1 MNKLTCSISRVTAFI
16 FSVLLSAVF
25 FSVPA
30 LAQGPQGDM
39 PVDKNITIGQLEN
52 GVTYYIR
59 ENHDP
64 EKRAELRLVINAGSV
79 LEDDDQVGLAHFV
92 EHMAFNGTQN
102 FEKQD
107 LVEYL
112 ELIGTRFGADLNAY
126 TSFDETVYKLRVPTD
141 SLAVLNRAFQILE
154 DWAHN
159 VTFDEVEI
167 DKERGVVIEEWRLDR
182 GADSRIFDQQ
192 FPIIVKDSRY
202 ANRLPIGSKEN
213 LETFE
218 PAVLKR
224 FYHDWYRPDL
234 MAVIAVGD
242 FETAQIQEMIESHF
256 NKIEPAKNP
265 RERFIAQVPDHDKTY
280 FAMASDPEA
289 TQSVISVYYK
299 HPPDEEATHAAYRE
313 SIVSGLFTRMLNNR
327 LDEIVQK
334 PDAPFIAAEASKSS
348 LVRSKSAFSLSALV
362 RDNGL
367 QTGFEAVLV
376 EAERVKRYGFTQS
389 ELDRQKRE
397 LLRLI
402 ETLYEERD
410 QHNSADFAAEFI
422 RSFLTGEGIPGIA
435 YEYELHKRFLPEIEL
450 AEVNRLASE
459 WITDKNRV
467 IVVSAP
473 EKEGQPLPAEEELLA
488 IFDRVA
494 QSELAPYTDDV
505 ADAPLLKETPTP
517 ASITAEKMWEG
528 LNITEWQLANGV
540 RVLLKPTAFKEDEM
554 FFTAYSP
561 GGTSLASDSD
571 YVAASTATS
580 VVQGGGLGDFDM
592 IQLQKKLAGTLVR
605 VSPYIGTL
613 EEGLSGGGSPKD
625 MQTLFELIYL
635 YFTAPRKDSTSFS
648 AFQERL
654 QAFLANRS
662 SSPESA
668 FSDTLQV
675 TLSQYHHRARP
686 ISSAYFNEMDLNKSF
701 RFYKERFA
709 DASDFTFVF
718 VGNFEMEKIRPL
730 VETYLGGLPSLNR
743 EENWRDVGIT
753 TPSGV
758 IEKSVM
764 KGSEPKSST
773 RIVFTSDFAWNQQNR
788 YNLQSLIEVVRF
800 RLREALREELGGT
813 YGVSVS
819 GSPSHYSN
827 EKVTISIG
835 FGSDPARVNELTF
848 VVFEE
853 IRRLQENG
861 PSATEVEKVQE
872 IQRRE
877 RETAMKQNRS
887 WLRWIEFYD
896 QNDEDFAQI
905 LEYDL
910 LVDALTPEAIQ
921 QAAKSYFDLKNYV
934 QVSLFPEPN

>member
-1 MNKLTCSISRVTAFI
+1 M
-16 FSVLLSAVF
+16 
-25 FSVPA
+25 
-30 LAQGPQGDM
+30 
-39 PVDKNITIGQLEN
+39 
-52 GVTYYIR
+52 
-59 ENHDP
+59 
-64 EKRAELRLVINAGSV
+64 AGSIPTGGDATIQITATV
-79 LEDDDQVGLAHFV
+79 LDP
-92 EHMAFNGTQN
+92 
-102 FEKQD
+102 
-107 LVEYL
+107 
-112 ELIGTRFGADLNAY
+112 GA
-126 TSFDETVYKLRVPTD
+126 T
-141 SLAVLNRAFQILE
+141 
-154 DWAHN
+154 
-159 VTFDEVEI
+159 
-167 DKERGVVIEEWRLDR
+167 LD
-182 GADSRIFDQQ
+182 
-192 FPIIVKDSRY
+192 
-202 ANRLPIGSKEN
+202 
-213 LETFE
+213 
-218 PAVLKR
+218 
-224 FYHDWYRPDL
+224 PD
-234 MAVIAVGD
+234 IY
-242 FETAQIQEMIESHF
+242 I
-256 NKIEPAKNP
+256 N
-265 RERFIAQVPDHDKTY
+265 
-280 FAMASDPEA
+280 
-289 TQSVISVYYK
+289 
-299 HPPDEEATHAAYRE
+299 
-313 SIVSGLFTRMLNNR
+313 
-327 LDEIVQK
+327 
-334 PDAPFIAAEASKSS
+334 
-348 LVRSKSAFSLSALV
+348 
-362 RDNGL
+362 
-367 QTGFEAVLV
+367 
-376 EAERVKRYGFTQS
+376 
-389 ELDRQKRE
+389 
-397 LLRLI
+397 
-402 ETLYEERD
+402 
-410 QHNSADFAAEFI
+410 
-422 RSFLTGEGIPGIA
+422 
-435 YEYELHKRFLPEIEL
+435 L
-450 AEVNRLASE
+450 AEVSAANGIDDDSTPNNGADTDNDGLVGIDDDPIDDEDDGDDAFTTPVFSPNIKLVKSVASVTSAGGAGLVDDVINYSFTLTNTGNVTLTGIAVSDPLAGPVTCMAMS
-459 WITDKNRV
+459 
-467 IVVSAP
+467 
-473 EKEGQPLPAEEELLA
+473 
-488 IFDRVA
+488 
-494 QSELAPYTDDV
+494 LAPGASTTCTASYTITQSDVDAGGVENTATVTASSPGNTDDV

-819 GSPSHYSN
+819 GSPSHYPN

-921 QAAKSYFDLKNYV
+921 QAAKSNFDLKNYV